1 MRLADRD
8 GVSVERVLVAFGDAV
23 PVADGVAAGVAV
35 AFGPGW
41 VLGDPLGEGELTGVL
56 DDVQAASNT
65 AAVAAT
71 SFDRILTA
79 SY

>member
-8 GVSVERVLVAFGDAV
+8 GVSVERVLVAFGEAV

-35 AFGPGW
+35 VLGSGW
-41 VLGDPLGEGELTGVL
+41 VLGEGELTGVL